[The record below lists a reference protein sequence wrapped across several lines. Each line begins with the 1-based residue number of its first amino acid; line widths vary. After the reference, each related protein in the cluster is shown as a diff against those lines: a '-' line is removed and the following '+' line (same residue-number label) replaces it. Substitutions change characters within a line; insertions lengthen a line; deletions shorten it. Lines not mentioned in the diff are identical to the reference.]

1 MHTLSYALSL
11 LSFCLEE
18 GDEAWYIVA
27 TESKAACP
35 EEEYGVYLA
44 CLYVLTTPPC
54 PHAYSSRVFQF
65 HSMSSGTE
73 NIIYR

>member
-35 EEEYGVYLA
+35 EEEYVWSLPGLPVRPDHPSLP
-44 CLYVLTTPPC
+44 T
-54 PHAYSSRVFQF
+54 RVQLPRVPVPL
-65 HSMSSGTE
+65 
-73 NIIYR
+73 NVQRN